1 MLSDIELKNCRN
13 LLVSARLGV
22 LWVAQTFYND
32 ANLGGAARL
41 RDIAARLESELRDI
55 DKLLNAP
62 PPKP

>member
-1 MLSDIELKNCRN
+1 MLSDIELKACRN

-22 LWVAQTFYND
+22 LWVAQTFFND

-41 RDIAARLESELRDI
+41 RRVAAQLDSEIEDI
-55 DKLLNAP
+55 DRLLSA